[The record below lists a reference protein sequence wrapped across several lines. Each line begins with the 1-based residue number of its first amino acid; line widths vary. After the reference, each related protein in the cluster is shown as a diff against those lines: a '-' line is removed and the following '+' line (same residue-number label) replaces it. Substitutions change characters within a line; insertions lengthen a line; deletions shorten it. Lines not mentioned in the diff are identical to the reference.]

1 MAAFCE
7 YSDVR
12 EALLERSLSGALD
25 ETNTDT
31 VETTIES
38 VSDWFARQTNGHWYD
53 STASAES
60 LIDTSPTTATNV
72 RLDVPSSPHRQDRQL
87 LVGDQGVRY
96 PVTHNGPYARIPL
109 PHPYVQS
116 VTALQVRDRGGDV
129 EDWVAAADKAEG
141 RGEDY
146 YVERKGQDSYGRTY
160 LYIRASSIGPRVD
173 FGGLLT
179 LDYELGLDAAESSW
193 QDVRRGIAL
202 ASAAELVVED
212 NVVTAIPDNGTL
224 VGADTQRQQL
234 VDDASKKLE
243 PYLGVPVV

>member
-1 MAAFCE
+1 MTAFCE

-38 VSDWFARQTNGHWYD
+38 VSDWFARKTNGHWFDATAGTEDLID
-53 STASAES
+53 SSVASAS
-60 LIDTSPTTATNV
+60 NV

-87 LVGDQGVRY
+87 LIGEQGARY
-96 PVTHNGPYARIPL
+96 PVTHNGPYAKVSL
-109 PHPYVQS
+109 PHRYVQS
-116 VTALQVRDRGGDV
+116 VTALQVRDTGGDV
-129 EDWVAAADKAEG
+129 EDWVAAQDKAEG

-146 YVERKGQDSYGRTY
+146 YVEHPGQQSYGKTY
-160 LYIRASSIGPRVD
+160 LYIRASSIGGRVD

-179 LDYELGLDAAESSW
+179 LDYEYGLDGQDTSW
-193 QDVRRGIAL
+193 QDVRRGVAL

-212 NVVTAIPDNGTL
+212 NVLTAIPDDGQL
-224 VGADTQRQQL
+224 VGVDTQRQQL
-234 VDDASKKLE
+234 VDDASDKLE
-243 PYLGVPVV
+243 PYFEVAVA